1 MTHLLRPDRAELYY
15 EVKDTFDRYIRE
27 LRADRSWEAGAY
39 RDDPAHARRPTSF
52 LVWEPEVYTGTES
65 YADNR
70 DVLDTIERRVEAE
83 LPRALCTIIVG
94 DQQTFDRMMKLKRSQ
109 YEDYKHVIPF
119 NGEMHMCAHFCHA
132 GWRLWW
138 PSMLEPFLELYNPNQ
153 KVLKE
158 DWTVK
163 HWSHYDDFMFYFTT
177 GSLRWLSHHVLHN
190 LLDVDSLLEYT
201 SSNRTTQIFLHFLL
215 DVCIPYVELRQII
228 RQTSSAENRDRL
240 QLYYAM
246 LMHLCRTDR
255 ANKFLYAM
263 LCVHSVW
270 LHNNVI
276 PSVRAIWDAMST
288 VSWSGYPG
296 RNIAIDH
303 LIEKVNRGAKSILH
317 GNITWER
324 IKILIPTLNVLLP
337 CERAYFSMMGGI
349 EDDTEDP
356 HSHKQSQH
364 ECASRVETC
373 LDTFLGGSWD
383 AMRAPDDDNNFRQG
397 YPGTDPADP
406 QDLIARKQVD
416 YAAYARRM
424 QADIRW
430 HEHIV

>member
-1 MTHLLRPDRAELYY
+1 
-15 EVKDTFDRYIRE
+15 
-27 LRADRSWEAGAY
+27 
-39 RDDPAHARRPTSF
+39 
-52 LVWEPEVYTGTES
+52 
-65 YADNR
+65 
-70 DVLDTIERRVEAE
+70 
-83 LPRALCTIIVG
+83 
-94 DQQTFDRMMKLKRSQ
+94 
-109 YEDYKHVIPF
+109 
-119 NGEMHMCAHFCHA
+119 
-132 GWRLWW
+132 
-138 PSMLEPFLELYNPNQ
+138 MLEPFLEPYNPNQ

-177 GSLRWLSHHVLHN
+177 GSLRWLSHHVPHN

-201 SSNRTTQIFLHFLL
+201 SNNRTTQIFLHFLL

-349 EDDTEDP
+349 EDDTEGP

-364 ECASRVETC
+364 ECASRVENC
-373 LDTFLGGSWD
+373 LDTFLGGSWG

-416 YAAYARRM
+416 YVAYVRRM